1 MMMLPRSKQILGL
14 VVWLGITHAAAFT
27 GAAASPGSGGFY
39 RSLLR
44 PAWAPPPSLFGPVWA
59 LLYLLMGIA
68 AWIIWRDFGIRGA
81 GAALWLFLIQLAL
94 NALWT
99 WIFFHWRLGAL
110 AFAEILLLD
119 FLILATLVA
128 FWRLRPVAGA
138 LLLPYLAW
146 AAFASLLAYAL
157 WQRNPVLLG

>member
-1 MMMLPRSKQILGL
+1 MMMLPRSKQLLGL
-14 VVWLGITHAAAFT
+14 VIWLVITHAAAFT
-27 GAAASPGSGGFY
+27 GAAASAGSGRFY

-59 LLYLLMGIA
+59 VLYLLMGIA
-68 AWIIWRDFGIRGA
+68 AWIIWRDFGVRGA
-81 GAALWLFLIQLAL
+81 GSALWLFLIQLAL

-110 AFAEILLLD
+110 AFGEILLLD
-119 FLILATLVA
+119 CFILATLVT
-128 FWRLRPVAGA
+128 FWRLRPVAGI